1 MAKYMASELADC
13 KNRVQAGKRGQWIP
27 ARPVNYRFDSWRWR
41 LKQAWRVFTG
51 RYDCVD
57 WGDQ

>member
-1 MAKYMASELADC
+1 MAKYMASEIVGI
-13 KNRVQAGKRGQWIP
+13 KSSVQTGKRGQWIP
-27 ARPVNYRFDSWRWR
+27 ARPINYRSDSWRWR
-41 LKQAWRVFTG
+41 LKQAWRVLTG